1 MSRDA
6 GEDGKVLL
14 AAALPK
20 SLADNPNN
28 NVGSFVVH
36 YCKWSTTVTLC
47 LVNCRLDY
55 IIFFVMVETLQGPF
69 TEVAAHTIRVLSTP
83 KFWFILSTQLLLST
97 MGTTA
102 SCSLSVDVSWVPVS
116 PQPDMK
122 AGYESFKG

>member
-47 LVNCRLDY
+47 LVNCRFRLHC
-55 IIFFVMVETLQGPF
+55 FCLMETLQGPIS
-69 TEVAAHTIRVLSTP
+69 EVAAHTIRLLS
-83 KFWFILSTQLLLST
+83 KFWFILSIQLLLST